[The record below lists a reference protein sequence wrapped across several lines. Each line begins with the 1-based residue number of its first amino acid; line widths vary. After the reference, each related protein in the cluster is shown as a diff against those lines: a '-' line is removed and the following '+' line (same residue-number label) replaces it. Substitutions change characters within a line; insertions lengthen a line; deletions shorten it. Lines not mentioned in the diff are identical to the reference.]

1 MKKLTGRLLLVWMAL
16 CFVLTMLIFLIPIW
30 AVILWPE
37 PRRTDIMIKLS
48 RAWMAMFFFFAGIR
62 LTIRGREKFA
72 TGQNYIVVCNH
83 NSMMDVPITS
93 PGIPG
98 ANKTIAKKEMMK
110 IPVFNI
116 IYRRGSVLVDRNSDQ
131 SRRESYLR
139 MKDVLEMG
147 MHMCIYPEGTRN
159 KTNKPLKE
167 FHEGAFRLAKDTGK
181 PIMPAVIF
189 GTARMLPT
197 RGGMTFRPGKLEM
210 HFLDPIFVTDEDSA
224 KDLKDK
230 AFRVMWDH
238 YEANKE
244 HI

>member
-1 MKKLTGRLLLVWMAL
+1 
-16 CFVLTMLIFLIPIW
+16 
-30 AVILWPE
+30 
-37 PRRTDIMIKLS
+37 
-48 RAWMAMFFFFAGIR
+48 
-62 LTIRGREKFA
+62 
-72 TGQNYIVVCNH
+72 
-83 NSMMDVPITS
+83 MDVPITS

-98 ANKTIAKKEMMK
+98 ANKTIAKNEMMK
-110 IPVFNI
+110 IPLFNI

-139 MKDVLEMG
+139 MKEVLELG

-167 FHEGAFRLAKDTGK
+167 FHEGAFRLAKDTHK
-181 PIMPAVIF
+181 PIMPAVLF

-210 HFLDPIFVTDEDSA
+210 HFLDPIQVTDDDSA

-238 YEANKE
+238 YEANKDR
-244 HI
+244 I